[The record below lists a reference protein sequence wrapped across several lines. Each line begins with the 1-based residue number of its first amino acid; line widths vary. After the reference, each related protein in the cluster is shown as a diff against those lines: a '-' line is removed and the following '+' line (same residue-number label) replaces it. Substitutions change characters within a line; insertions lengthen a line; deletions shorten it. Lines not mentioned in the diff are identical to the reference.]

1 MSKKSRNTFVVIIL
15 TFGILGGLF
24 YYPSVNAPL
33 KNVRDENAGEVSV
46 PCLVP
51 NMKLVRHDHSKLDV
65 IINGSSIE
73 IPGGVGVDGSCHRAL
88 HTHDDEGGPGIIHIE
103 AQDSNPYT
111 LGDFFSVW
119 GRVLNRNQ
127 IMDFK
132 VEEGYE
138 LLMTLNGV
146 PSNEFENL
154 VLQDKQEIKLEYRAK
169 EGVISATGTSIN
181 TSTNT
186 VNTAT
191 STNLEIGN

>member
-1 MSKKSRNTFVVIIL
+1 M
-15 TFGILGGLF
+15 
-24 YYPSVNAPL
+24 
-33 KNVRDENAGEVSV
+33 
-46 PCLVP
+46 
-51 NMKLVRHDHSKLDV
+51 
-65 IINGSSIE
+65 
-73 IPGGVGVDGSCHRAL
+73 
-88 HTHDDEGGPGIIHIE
+88 
-103 AQDSNPYT
+103 
-111 LGDFFSVW
+111 GDFFSVW